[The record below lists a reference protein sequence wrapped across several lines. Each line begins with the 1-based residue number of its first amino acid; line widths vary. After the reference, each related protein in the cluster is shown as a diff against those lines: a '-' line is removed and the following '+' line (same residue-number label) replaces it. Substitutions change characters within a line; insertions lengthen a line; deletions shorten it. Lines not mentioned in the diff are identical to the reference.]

1 MAMAFRGC
9 GAVVAAVRE
18 AVESRR
24 GRRLRRRC
32 CAANL
37 PLGPWCPRGS
47 ACAGS
52 AAVGHSR
59 LLAEGTKEEEK
70 REEDVAVLGFGAEG
84 EETTEGQ
91 LAGQIA
97 SPKPSCSCQLLSV
110 NGRRPSAPPPPVP
123 SVWERPGG
131 TGAEKQFQ
139 SSPLTVAQF
148 SWNPFD
154 RLLP

>member
-1 MAMAFRGC
+1 MAFRGC

-24 GRRLRRRC
+24 GRRLRRHC

-110 NGRRPSAPPPPVP
+110 NGRRPSAPPAPAP
-123 SVWERPGG
+123 SAQRLGKAGRDRGG
-131 TGAEKQFQ
+131 EAVSVLAPDCCAVFLE
-139 SSPLTVAQF
+139 
-148 SWNPFD
+148 PF
-154 RLLP
+154 